1 MFPHVSELRGESG
14 INRVVESYHRYL
26 PQFDIEMVE
35 PDATSYDLTAAHA
48 GITGG
53 EAMVCHAH
61 GLYWTNDFNSAEW
74 EYRVNAR
81 VIEAIRNAK
90 EITVPSQW
98 VNETFLRDL
107 RKPAHVIPH
116 GIEWQEWQHKEECQS
131 YVLWNKNRAYSDVV
145 DNSVL
150 NVLAERFPNVPF
162 VSTFPTA
169 EMVKQLNSP
178 MWPKNFRILPHG
190 GKTPHAEMKLIVQR
204 AGVYLSV
211 SKETFGIGC
220 LESMSAGVPV
230 LGWDFGGNS
239 QLIQHGINGYLA
251 KPNDID
257 DLCEGLNFCLKH
269 RKILGRNGIE
279 LAKAWTWERAASM
292 VAGVYRLAMEE
303 EPATVG
309 VVIPVYNK
317 TVEQVKRAIGS
328 VLTQTFKASQITV
341 VNDGSANTQE
351 VRECVGS
358 FNNTDILYIEQSNQG
373 VANAR
378 NNGIAHTDSKYIT
391 CLDSDDWLD
400 PTFLE
405 VCIKALESDRSLG
418 IAYTGLRAHNAD
430 GTNGVSQWPGEFNPD
445 KQLSYPKQNQCP
457 TTNVFRRDA
466 WERVGG
472 YKSRYCPTGAGSED
486 AAFWSAICSIG
497 YNAKKVTDEPLF
509 NYSAEGGQVHANR
522 EYVEVDWLSMYPAAK
537 DNLHPFASVAT
548 PKRWSHPVRQ
558 YDQPTI
564 SVIIPVG
571 PGHEK
576 EVINALDSLEMQHFR
591 KWEAVVVW
599 DSNEG
604 IELSEGNK
612 IEVIDVY
619 LSKEIKALVKAY
631 PYVRWTA
638 TAGKKGAG
646 AARNRGASIAR
657 APLLF
662 FLDADDV
669 LADPH
674 ALDKMI
680 EAWSREEA
688 VIYSDYLGKAVWDY
702 EEAVKAMG
710 DDLLGYNEKTQTAVF
725 KKQSA
730 DFDCAKAQRQP
741 EFERSSPNMPYY
753 HWCLVSVLIPK
764 IWHSEIGGFDEAM
777 ETWEDV
783 DYMWRLARA
792 GKCFHRVPDPLVM
805 YNYHKGNRRERSGV
819 VDEDSLQK
827 HKSLVQYIKQKYE
840 GLKPVM
846 CNCGQKRQPLQ
857 VNGEAAVA
865 EFGNDAQFVMVE
877 FDFAGSASRDH
888 FGQTLKSVTGQRGPD
903 GKILDY
909 KGYSRRRSDR
919 FLVHVNDQRAR
930 PDMFKLVSDV
940 KLPEAPKVELAEPVL
955 LVEEKTKVKGGEVPK
970 RGKRAKV
977 AA

>member
-1 MFPHVSELRGESG
+1 MSDIKVKMTPHVTELGSGESG
-14 INRVVESYHRYL
+14 IHSVIRKYFQHLKEFGIELVDPDSTT
-26 PQFDIEMVE
+26 FD
-35 PDATSYDLTAAHA
+35 LRAAHA

-53 EAMVCHAH
+53 EAEICHLH
-61 GLYWTNDFNSAEW
+61 GYYFTADYNADEW
-74 EYRVNAR
+74 EWRVNAR
-81 VIEAIRNAK
+81 VIEAIRHAK
-90 EITVPSQW
+90 VITVPSAW
-98 VNETFLRDL
+98 VAETLQRDCRL
-107 RKPAHVIPH
+107 NPFVIPH
-116 GIEWQEWQHKEECQS
+116 GIDWQEWQHKEECQG

-150 NVLAERFPNVPF
+150 NILIERFPSVPF

-169 EMVKQLNSP
+169 EMARQMNSP

-190 GKTPHAEMKLIVQR
+190 GKTPHKEMRTIIQR
-204 AGVYLSV
+204 AGVYLSTA
-211 SKETFGIGC
+211 KETFGLSV
-220 LESMSAGVPV
+220 LESLSSGVPV

-239 QLIQHGINGYLA
+239 QLVTHGVNGYLA
-251 KPNDID
+251 RPNDID
-257 DLCEGLNFCLKH
+257 DLCEGLNYCLKH
-269 RKILGRNGIE
+269 RKTLGQNGIE
-279 LAKAWTWERAASM
+279 LAKQWTWEKAASM
-292 VAGVYRLAMEE
+292 IAGVYRLAMEE

-317 TVEQVKRAIGS
+317 KVEQIKRAIDS

-341 VNDGSANTQE
+341 VNDGSANAQE

-358 FNNTDILYIEQSNQG
+358 FNNTDILYVEQSNQG

-391 CLDSDDWLD
+391 CLDSDDWLA

-405 VCIKALESDRSLG
+405 VCVKALESDRSLG

-430 GTNGVSQWPGEFNPD
+430 GTNVVSDWPGQFNPD
-445 KQLSYPKQNQCP
+445 KQLSYPKQNQIP
-457 TTNVFRRDA
+457 TACLFRREA

-486 AAFWSAICSIG
+486 AALWSAICSIG

-509 NYSAEGGQVHANR
+509 NYSAVGGQVHGNR
-522 EYVEVDWLSMYPAAK
+522 EYAEVDWLSMMPWAK
-537 DNLHPFASVAT
+537 DGQHPFASVAT

-558 YDQPTI
+558 YDAPLI

-591 KWEAVVVW
+591 KWEAIIVD
-599 DSNEG
+599 DSDLDPNAW
-604 IELSEGNK
+604 LPTFT
-612 IEVIDVY
+612 
-619 LSKEIKALVKAY
+619 KAY
-631 PYVRWTA
+631 PYVRLMQTN
-638 TAGKKGAG
+638 KHKSGAG
-646 AARNRGASIAR
+646 IARNIGAHCAR

-669 LADPH
+669 LADAH

-680 EAWSREEA
+680 EAWNREEA

-710 DDLLGYNEKTQTAVF
+710 DNLLGYNQKTQTAVF

-730 DFDCAKAQRQP
+730 NFDCELAQRQP
-741 EFERSSPNMPYY
+741 EYQNTSNMPYY

-764 IWHSEIGGFDEAM
+764 IWHDEIGGFDETM

-783 DYMWRLARA
+783 DYHWRQARA
-792 GKCFHRVPDPLVM
+792 GHCYYRIDAPLVM
-805 YNYHKGNRRERSGV
+805 YSYHKGRRREKSAV
-819 VDEDSLQK
+819 VDEGSLQK
-827 HKSLVQYIKQKYE
+827 HKSLVQYIKRKYE

-865 EFGNDAQFVMVE
+865 EFGNDAQFVMIE
-877 FDFAGSASRDH
+877 FDFTGSASRDH
-888 FGQTLKSVTGQRGPD
+888 FGQALKSVTGQRGPD
-903 GKILDY
+903 NKVLDY
-909 KGYSRRRSDR
+909 KGYSRRRGDR

-955 LVEEKTKVKGGEVPK
+955 LVEEKK
-970 RGKRAKV
+970 RGRKARV